1 MRSKSDQRA
10 LARKTLDGRL
20 ASLRT
25 ASDLARP
32 PRGWIKAI
40 REALGM
46 TTTQLAERA
55 GMSQS
60 RIPRIETGEVN
71 GTLTMTTLR
80 NMAEA
85 MNCRLV
91 YALVPNEPLEE
102 MVCERA
108 ASVADRRLARTH
120 HTMKLENQALT
131 RRDLEAERARLIA
144 ELLRGDPRRLWEEP

>member
-131 RRDLEAERARLIA
+131 RRDLEVERARLIA